1 MYHYKEKYSISA
13 MCPFLGISRAA
24 YYAWQKQLERADPK
38 QTRKEMI
45 REAYESS
52 KHTYG
57 YRRVTAWIAKKKG
70 VCINHKATLR
80 LMRLMGLQSEIRRRK
95 MRKQRAGENYS
106 LRYPN
111 LLQRNFKAL
120 STNQKWGTDVTFIRT
135 TQGMLHLSIIKDM
148 FDGFIVSYDM
158 SITNSLVL
166 VLNTLTKALQKE
178 TIPEGLVLHS
188 DQGHQYC
195 SKAYANVLQQHKMIA
210 SMSRK
215 GDCLDNA
222 PTENFFSHLKTE
234 LIYRIGLLPFSEMKQ
249 IIDEYIYF
257 YNYERI
263 QLKTKQTPFELR
275 CLSI

>member
-1 MYHYKEKYSISA
+1 
-13 MCPFLGISRAA
+13 MCQFFRISRAA
-24 YYAWQKQLERADPK
+24 YYAWQKQLDQPDPN
-38 QTRKEMI
+38 QFRKELI
-45 REAYESS
+45 QEAYQAS

-80 LMRLMGLQSEIRRRK
+80 LMRLMGMQSEIRRRK
-95 MRKQRAGENYS
+95 RRQQGAGENYS

-111 LLQRNFKAL
+111 LLGRNFEAVRA
-120 STNQKWGTDVTFIRT
+120 NQKWGTDVTFIRT
-135 TQGMLHLSIIKDM
+135 AQGMLHLSVIKDM
-148 FDGFIVSYDM
+148 FDGFIISYDM
-158 SITNSLVL
+158 SITNSLGL

-195 SKAYANVLQQHKMIA
+195 SKAYANVLQQHKIMA

-234 LIYRIGLLPFSEMKQ
+234 LIYRVGLLPLSEMKQ
-249 IIDEYIYF
+249 IIEEYIYF

-263 QLKTKQTPFELR
+263 QLKTRQTPFELR

>member
-1 MYHYKEKYSISA
+1 MYHYKEKYNISV
-13 MCPFLGISRAA
+13 MCQFFGISRAA
-24 YYAWQKQLERADPK
+24 YYAWQKHLDQPDSNQA
-38 QTRKEMI
+38 RKEMI

-70 VCINHKATLR
+70 ICINPKATLR
-80 LMRLMGLQSEIRRRK
+80 LMRLMGIQSEVRRRK
-95 MRKQRAGENYS
+95 RRQRAAGENYS
-106 LRYPN
+106 LRYSN
-111 LLQRNFKAL
+111 LLQRNFEAKRA
-120 STNQKWGTDVTFIRT
+120 NQKWGTDVTFIRT
-135 TQGMLHLSIIKDM
+135 AQGMLHLSIIKDM

-166 VLNTLTKALQKE
+166 VLNTLKKALQQE
-178 TIPEGLVLHS
+178 TIPDGLVLHS

-195 SKAYANVLQQHKMIA
+195 SKPYATLLQQHKIMA

-263 QLKTKQTPFELR
+263 QLKTKQTPFERR

>member
-13 MCPFLGISRAA
+13 MSQFFGISRAA
-24 YYAWQKQLERADPK
+24 YYAWQKHLEQPDPNQAK
-38 QTRKEMI
+38 KEMI

-57 YRRVTAWIAKKKG
+57 YRRVTVWIAKQKG
-70 VCINHKATLR
+70 ICINHKATLR
-80 LMRLMGLQSEIRRRK
+80 LMRVMGMQSEIRRRK
-95 MRKQRAGENYS
+95 RRQQGAGENYS

-111 LLQRNFKAL
+111 LLARNFEAKRA
-120 STNQKWGTDVTFIRT
+120 NQKWGTDVTFIRT
-135 TQGMLHLSIIKDM
+135 VQGMLHLSIIKDL
-148 FDGFIVSYDM
+148 FDGFIVSYEM
-158 SITNSLVL
+158 SLTNSLEL
-166 VLNTLTKALQKE
+166 VLKTLKKALQKE
-178 TIPEGLVLHS
+178 TIPDGLVLHS

-195 SKAYANVLQQHKMIA
+195 SKPYATLLQQHKITA

-234 LIYRIGLLPFSEMKQ
+234 VIYRMAVGPVSEMKQ
-249 IIDEYIYF
+249 IIEEYIYF

-263 QLKTKQTPFELR
+263 QLKTKQTPFEKR

>member
-1 MYHYKEKYSISA
+1 
-13 MCPFLGISRAA
+13 MCQFFGISRAA
-24 YYAWQKQLERADPK
+24 YYAWQKHFERADPN
-38 QTRKEMI
+38 QFRKALI
-45 REAYESS
+45 QEAYEASR
-52 KHTYG
+52 HTYG

-70 VCINHKATLR
+70 ICINHKATLR
-80 LMRLMGLQSEIRRRK
+80 LMRQMGMQSEIRRRK
-95 MRKQRAGENYS
+95 RRQQGAGENYS

-111 LLQRNFKAL
+111 LLQRNFTAL
-120 STNQKWGTDVTFIRT
+120 SANQKWGTDVTFIRT

-148 FDGFIVSYDM
+148 FDGFIVSYEM

-166 VLNTLTKALQKE
+166 VLNTLSKALQKE

-195 SKAYANVLQQHKMIA
+195 SKAYANLLQQHKITT

-249 IIDEYIYF
+249 IIEEYIYF

-263 QLKTKQTPFELR
+263 QLKTKQTPFEQR